1 MAKVKRI
8 NYKLLKDTIKK
19 LDGDKKALAEGLFNE
34 LTFMKDTLEKLKE
47 DVETKGTTTL
57 MCQGKYDIER
67 CNPSLQ
73 SYNALI
79 KNYNS
84 TSKQLFDMLP
94 KNDNSIDDFDDDDLL

>member
-8 NYKLLKDTIKK
+8 NYKLLKEAIKK

-34 LTFMKDTLEKLKE
+34 LIFMKDTLAKLKE
-47 DVETKGTTTL
+47 DVEINGTTTI

-73 SYNALI
+73 SYNSLI
-79 KNYNS
+79 KNYNA

-94 KNDNSIDDFDDDDLL
+94 KNDSTIDDFDNDDLT

>member
-19 LDGDKKALAEGLFNE
+19 MDGDKKALAEGLFNE
-34 LTFMKDTLEKLKE
+34 LIFMKDTLSKLKE
-47 DVETKGTTTL
+47 DVETLGTIVP

-73 SYNALI
+73 SYNSLI
-79 KNYNS
+79 KNYNT

-94 KNDNSIDDFDDDDLL
+94 KNDSTIDDFDNDDLT

>member
-1 MAKVKRI
+1 MAQEKRI

-19 LDGDKKALAEGLFNE
+19 LDGDKRSLAEGLFNE
-34 LTFMKDTLEKLKE
+34 LVFMKETLGKLKL
-47 DVETKGTTTL
+47 DVKIKGTTTI

-73 SYNALI
+73 SYNSLI

-84 TSKQLFDMLP
+84 TSKQLFEMLP
-94 KNDNSIDDFDDDDLL
+94 KNDGSIDDFDDDDLT